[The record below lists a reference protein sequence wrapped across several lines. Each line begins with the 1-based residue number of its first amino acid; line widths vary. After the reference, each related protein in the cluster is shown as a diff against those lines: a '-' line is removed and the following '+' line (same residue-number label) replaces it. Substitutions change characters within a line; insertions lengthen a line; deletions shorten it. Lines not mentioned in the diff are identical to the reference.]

1 MSKRRG
7 FFCPNNF
14 FFRFSVKKTLIAVA
28 GAVLGVCSIA
38 PADPL
43 VHEQSVA
50 TPTVTFN
57 NHSLVLNGKPV
68 FLFGGQVEP
77 LRIPRDQ
84 WRDRLLRLKQAG
96 YNAISTYI
104 FWSAHEQPKG
114 VYHFD
119 DNLDLDAWFT
129 LLKQLGLYSFVR
141 RAAGRLILPG
151 RM

>member
-1 MSKRRG
+1 MSERRG
-7 FFCPNNF
+7 LFLPNHF
-14 FFRFSVKKTLIAVA
+14 FFGLSVKKTLIAAA
-28 GAVLGVCSIA
+28 GVVIGICGIA
-38 PADPL
+38 LADPL
-43 VHEQSVA
+43 AHEQALA

-57 NHSLVLNGKPV
+57 SHSFVIQGKPV

-77 LRIPRDQ
+77 TRIPRDQ

-104 FWSAHEQPKG
+104 FWSAYEQPKG

-141 RAAGRLILPG
+141 LGPYCCAE
-151 RM
+151 